1 MASWGQ
7 KEKLCTKKFSK
18 AVWRVDKNS
27 NLTSTV
33 QVLWTSYTQALG
45 CSTFR
50 VRWSE
55 KSGGRFQHWPSC
67 FPWRSWITLRRDK
80 RGILWT
86 LTSQSLW
93 RLKLSRRR
101 ATETMSLQIKIIS
114 ISQTGLKGHSA
125 EHPRRWCFMSWNSLF
140 FQKVAVGVLQF
151 HIECEHSE
159 CGKD

>member
-1 MASWGQ
+1 MGTKREALYYKVLKSCLKSWQ
-7 KEKLCTKKFSK
+7 KFKF
-18 AVWRVDKNS
+18 WLQLYRFYE
-27 NLTSTV
+27 LLILR
-33 QVLWTSYTQALG
+33 LWAAAH
-45 CSTFR
+45 
-50 VRWSE
+50 SE
-55 KSGGRFQHWPSC
+55 WDGKSGGRFQHWPSC

-151 HIECEHSE
+151 HQIECEHSE